1 MITRYPVEAFVKIL
15 DDNKRLF
22 GLLNPVDLVAILLA
36 IALVA
41 VLATVLLGR
50 GPSAPVVSRDSDTI
64 ELVLEGT
71 MGLLDDPQFEEGQE
85 ISRVGGLGLLGTV
98 ESIEVGPTEREVFDA
113 QGQPVI
119 ANSPTSRKVTIV
131 VKGTGLITAS
141 AASIGAEKIRQNQV
155 FEAQLPYFQIPVRV
169 LSIKKVD

>member
-1 MITRYPVEAFVKIL
+1 MKIL

-22 GLLNPVDLVAILLA
+22 GMLNPVDLVAILLA

-41 VLATVLLGR
+41 VLGIVLLGR
-50 GPSAPVVSRDSDTI
+50 GPSAPVVSSRDSDTI

-85 ISRVGGLGLLGTV
+85 ISRIGGLGLLGTV
-98 ESIEVGPTEREVFDA
+98 ESIKIGPAEREVFDA
-113 QGQPVI
+113 EGKPII

-131 VKGTGLITAS
+131 VKGTGLITES
-141 AASIGAEKIRQNQV
+141 AASIGTEKIRQNQV
-155 FEAQLPYFQIPVRV
+155 FEAQFPYFQIPVRV